1 MVFGQAGCV
10 PGGTEENATVEMIVV
25 RTLEAA
31 PVVLPV
37 VADADA
43 DADADTDAAAVGNAG
58 FDGQWSGTKMDEIAR
73 GEYSGKGLVV
83 VEGIDA
89 GGGEKVVE
97 LGGIVAA
104 SAAESDETLDLESE
118 LYACGYLVDDC
129 SDVMTEL
136 DHMEFPDTAESL
148 VDRT

>member
-10 PGGTEENATVEMIVV
+10 PGGTEEDATVEMTVV
-25 RTLEAA
+25 RMLEAA

-43 DADADTDAAAVGNAG
+43 DTDAAALADTAR
-58 FDGQWSGTKMDEIAR
+58 FDGQWSGTKMDEVAR
-73 GEYSGKGLVV
+73 GEYPGKRLAV
-83 VEGIDA
+83 VECIDA
-89 GGGEKVVE
+89 GGGEKVAE
-97 LGGIVAA
+97 LGGTVAA
-104 SAAESDETLDLESE
+104 SAAESDETLDLESG

-129 SDVMTEL
+129 SAVMTAL
-136 DHMEFPDTAESL
+136 GHMGFPDTAESL